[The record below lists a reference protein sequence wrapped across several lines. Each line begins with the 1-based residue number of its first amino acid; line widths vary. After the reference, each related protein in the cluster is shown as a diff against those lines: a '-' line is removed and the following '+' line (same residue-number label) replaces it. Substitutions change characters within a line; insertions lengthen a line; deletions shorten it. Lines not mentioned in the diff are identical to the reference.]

1 MSEYPRTERT
11 RVRRLP
17 DRGHYERDVV
27 HAILDEG
34 LVAHVGIVQDGQP
47 FVVPMVYA
55 RDGERLLLHGSPAS
69 RLLRTLAD
77 GAPVSVNVTLL
88 DALVLA
94 RSTFHHSMNYRSV
107 TVLGRAAEI
116 AERADKLAALERI
129 VEHVVPGRSA
139 DARGPSEKELRG
151 TLVVAL
157 PLDEC
162 SAKIRTGPPKDDAED
177 MDLAVWAGNLPLAT
191 RFGPPEPAPDLRSAR
206 TPPAYVTGYA
216 RPGAAR

>member
-1 MSEYPRTERT
+1 
-11 RVRRLP
+11 
-17 DRGHYERDVV
+17 V

-69 RLLRTLAD
+69 RLLRTLAG

-107 TVLGRAAEI
+107 TVLGNAVEV
-116 AERADKLAALERI
+116 AERAEKLAALERI

-139 DARGPSEKELRG
+139 DARGPSEKELAG

-157 PLDEC
+157 ALDEC
-162 SAKIRTGPPKDDAED
+162 SAKIRTGPPRDDAED
-177 MDLAVWAGNLPLAT
+177 LELDVWAGNLPLVQ
-191 RFGPPEPAPDLRSAR
+191 RFGPPEPAPDLRPGPTA
-206 TPPAYVTGYA
+206 PGYVTGYA

>member
-1 MSEYPRTERT
+1 LNEYARTERT

-17 DRGHYERDVV
+17 VRGSYERDVV

-69 RLLRTLAD
+69 RLLRTLAG

-107 TVLGRAAEI
+107 TVLGNAVEV
-116 AERADKLAALERI
+116 AERAEKVLWLAIELPEVSGDSDKR
-129 VEHVVPGRSA
+129 
-139 DARGPSEKELRG
+139 
-151 TLVVAL
+151 
-157 PLDEC
+157 
-162 SAKIRTGPPKDDAED
+162 
-177 MDLAVWAGNLPLAT
+177 
-191 RFGPPEPAPDLRSAR
+191 
-206 TPPAYVTGYA
+206 
-216 RPGAAR
+216 